1 MPMMPVSYKLDLL
14 VIHYFNPFH
23 FCLVYDLN
31 GKDLMGER
39 VHVEFAREQRGP
51 RGRFGGGGSR
61 YGSGRYESRRGG
73 SYRSGGGSGGLHY
86 AEK

>member
-1 MPMMPVSYKLDLL
+1 MFIVLLD
-14 VIHYFNPFH
+14 
-23 FCLVYDLN
+23 LVYDLN

-51 RGRFGGGGSR
+51 RGGRFGGGR
-61 YGSGRYESRRGG
+61 YGGGGRYES
-73 SYRSGGGSGGLHY
+73 SRSGGGGRGSYRSGGLHY